1 MSSPTEPAP
10 LARGLSFEEVTE
22 SRRVHGANTLTPP
35 PRTPA
40 WKQLLEKFDDQTI
53 RILLVA
59 AVLSLIMAGVDR
71 WILHGEGSF
80 IDSLGIFLAVA
91 LATLVAWLNERK
103 SEKEF
108 EILNRQSE
116 DVEVEV
122 VRAGDTRLVPIDEL
136 VVGDLVRARMGF
148 KVPADGVLLSAS
160 SLNVDE
166 SLLTGESIPRVK
178 RVLAEGA
185 DPGAEHRVFR
195 GTMVV
200 EGHGLFRVTAVGDKT
215 ELGKIAAELHHEDE
229 TTPLQ
234 EKLTILADQIGLT
247 GTVAAT
253 AIFTV
258 MAAGSLL
265 ESPLLRV
272 LSARGEPF
280 WALVGAAAVLAIPA
294 AFWLLPRLLGGIDDA
309 LKERGL
315 RWIGI
320 AVVTL
325 PAFVVL
331 FTVGAAGW
339 GYFADAVAA
348 QQTVE
353 ATLLAF
359 VVAVTIVVVAVPE
372 GLPMMVNVSLALNMR
387 AMARQS
393 CLVRKLVASETI
405 GSATIVCTDKTG
417 TLTQNRMA
425 PVWFHVG
432 GRTFTGAELWDV
444 AATPEWASLVQNAC
458 VNATAGLEHRA
469 DGVVRVGNPTE
480 AALLAALHERGHDYR
495 PQREGAQVLWQVDF
509 TSERKF
515 SAVQIATPEGP
526 ICYDKGAPERIIA
539 RCTHVRIDGGEL
551 PLDDARRAD
560 LDVALAEASGR
571 ALRVLAF
578 AEKRAPEG
586 CHGDSFASCEACA
599 GRVLVGMVGIAD
611 PLREGVRESLATCRG
626 AGIEVTMVTGD
637 EVGTATAIARE
648 SGILRSGD
656 DLIMTSAEFTKLD
669 DEALQEIAPRIRVL
683 ARSHPLDKLRLV
695 RALKQDGNC
704 VVAVTGDGIND
715 TPALKAAD
723 VGLAMGTGHQVA
735 REASDVVLVDDN
747 FASIV
752 TGVRWGRALY
762 SNIQRFLQFQLS
774 VNVVALLCALIG
786 PLVGYPLPFTVPQL
800 LWINI
805 IMDTFAALA
814 LSTDPPRDG
823 IMSRPP
829 VPRQAHV
836 LTPAMAVT
844 IAINGLFQVGVL
856 LWVLLADPFGTA
868 SEIER
873 LTVFFTVFVMF
884 QFWHK
889 FNCRAL
895 RRDESPFE
903 KLLRNKNFLFIVGL
917 ITVAQVILVQ
927 LGGPVGALFRTVPL
941 PLATWGWILLLTAS
955 ILPVAWLARQVAYWV
970 GAEDPHPVK
979 PAGP

>member
-1 MSSPTEPAP
+1 MPAP
-10 LARGLSFEEVTE
+10 ADSTAAPGGLTPEAVLE
-22 SRRVHGANTLTPP
+22 SRRLHGPNTLTPP

-71 WILHGEGSF
+71 WVLHGEGSF
-80 IDSLGIFLAVA
+80 LDSLGIFLAVG

-122 VRAGDTRLVPIDEL
+122 VREGQTRLVPIAEV

-148 KVPADGVLLSAS
+148 KIPADGVLLSAS
-160 SLNVDE
+160 SLHVDE
-166 SLLTGESIPRVK
+166 SLLTGESLPMAK
-178 RVLAEGA
+178 RAQPEGRE
-185 DPGAEHRVFR
+185 PGAEHKVFR
-195 GTMVV
+195 GTMAV
-200 EGHGLFRVTAVGDKT
+200 EGHGLFRVEAVGDRT
-215 ELGKIAAELHHEDE
+215 ELGKIAAELHQEDE

-234 EKLTILADQIGLT
+234 EKLTTLADQIGLT

-258 MAAGSLL
+258 MAAGSMLGSRLL
-265 ESPLLRV
+265 EV
-272 LSARGEPF
+272 LSARGWPF
-280 WALVGAAAVLAIPA
+280 WALVGAAAALAVPLA
-294 AFWLLPRLLGGIDDA
+294 MVALPRVLGGIDEG
-309 LKERGL
+309 LKARGL
-315 RWIGI
+315 RWIGV
-320 AVVTL
+320 ALVSL

-331 FTVGAAGW
+331 FTLGAGGW
-339 GYFADAVAA
+339 GYFTDPLAA
-348 QQTVE
+348 QQTLE

-405 GSATIVCTDKTG
+405 GSATIICTDKTG

-432 GRTFTGAELWDV
+432 GRTFTGAGLWEV
-444 AATPEWASLVQNAC
+444 EATPEWGSLVQNAS

-469 DGVVRVGNPTE
+469 EGPVRVGNPTE
-480 AALLAALHERGHDYR
+480 AALLAALHTRGHDYR
-495 PQREGAQVLWQVDF
+495 PLREAARVLWQVDF
-509 TSERKF
+509 TSERKL
-515 SAVQIATPEGP
+515 SAVQVAAPEGP

-539 RCTHVRIDGGEL
+539 RCSHVRIGGVDL
-551 PLDDARRAD
+551 PLDEARRAT
-560 LDVALAEASGR
+560 LEAALAEASGR

-578 AEKRAPEG
+578 AERRAPEG
-586 CHGDSFASCEACA
+586 CHGGSFTACEACT
-599 GRVLVGMVGIAD
+599 GRVLVGLVGIAD

-626 AGIEVTMVTGD
+626 AGVEVTMVTGD

-648 SGILRSGD
+648 SGILRSED
-656 DLIMTSAEFTKLD
+656 DLVMTSVEFSKLD
-669 DEALQEIAPRIRVL
+669 DAALQEVAPRIRVL

-695 RALKQDGNC
+695 RALRQDGSR

-723 VGLAMGTGHQVA
+723 VGLAMGSGHQVA
-735 REASDVVLVDDN
+735 REASDIVLVDDN

-762 SNIQRFLQFQLS
+762 QNIQRFLQFQLS
-774 VNVVALLCALIG
+774 VNVVALLCALVG

-814 LSTDPPRDG
+814 LSTDPPRAG
-823 IMSRPP
+823 AMSRPP

-836 LTPAMAVT
+836 LTPAMSVT
-844 IAINGLFQVGVL
+844 ILINGLFQVAVL
-856 LWVLLADPFGTA
+856 LWVLLANPFGA
-868 SEIER
+868 AGEIER

-895 RRDESPFE
+895 RHDESPFE
-903 KLLRNKNFLFIVGL
+903 KLIQNKNFLFIVGL
-917 ITVAQVILVQ
+917 ITVAQVVMVQ
-927 LGGPVGALFRTVPL
+927 VGGPIGALFRTVPL

-955 ILPVAWLARQVAYWV
+955 ILPVAWLARWVAFWV
-970 GAEDPHPVK
+970 GAEDRSLVRPR
-979 PAGP
+979 